1 MIHHTLSPPLCGLRR
16 LHSVPHTGGTH
27 LFLPI
32 CSDSAQAPFFQKWHS
47 GRQFAGNLS
56 DMCCKPE
63 TGKIG
68 RNAEKTMQE
77 TQVQSLGHQE
87 DPLEE
92 EMATH
97 FQYPCLEN
105 PMDRGAWQAAVTGSQ
120 RVRHDLATEHACTR
134 QEVHEAALSFHPRG
148 SS

>member
-1 MIHHTLSPPLCGLRR
+1 
-16 LHSVPHTGGTH
+16 
-27 LFLPI
+27 
-32 CSDSAQAPFFQKWHS
+32 
-47 GRQFAGNLS
+47 
-56 DMCCKPE
+56 MCCKPE

-134 QEVHEAALSFHPRG
+134 QEVHETALSFHPRG

>member
-1 MIHHTLSPPLCGLRR
+1 M
-16 LHSVPHTGGTH
+16 
-27 LFLPI
+27 FLPI
-32 CSDSAQAPFFQKWHS
+32 CSDSSQAPFCQKWLS

-97 FQYPCLEN
+97 SSIL
-105 PMDRGAWQAAVTGSQ
+105 AWRIPGQ
-120 RVRHDLATEHACTR
+120 RSLAGCSTWGHKE
-134 QEVHEAALSFHPRG
+134 SG
-148 SS
+148 MS